1 MECHT
6 AAELGR
12 EKILSIYELTI
23 NNMRTLWTENGYEWE
38 DEEESGL
45 LINMQIVVKEM
56 NSHTSH
62 YILVRSKDT
71 QQFIGYA
78 DVRFRIDWLHK
89 LEPVICLY
97 ILHNKV

>member
-38 DEEESGL
+38 DEEALTL
-45 LINMQIVVKEM
+45 LITFLFVQKIHNNSLGMQISDFE
-56 NSHTSH
+56 
-62 YILVRSKDT
+62 L
-71 QQFIGYA
+71 IGC
-78 DVRFRIDWLHK
+78 I
-89 LEPVICLY
+89 
-97 ILHNKV
+97 N

>member
-6 AAELGR
+6 AAELN
-12 EKILSIYELTI
+12 EEEILSIYEFTAK
-23 NNMRTLWTENGYEWE
+23 NMRQICIDNGYNWT
-38 DEEESGL
+38 DEEESGI
-45 LINMQIVVKEM
+45 LIDMQIVVKEM

-78 DVRFRIDWLHK
+78 DVRFRIDWLH
-89 LEPVICLY
+89 
-97 ILHNKV
+97 ILLIHQNIF

>member
-38 DEEESGL
+38 DEEESRL

-62 YILVRSKDT
+62 CILVRSKDT

-78 DVRFRIDWLHK
+78 DIRFRIDWLHK
-89 LEPVICLY
+89 LEPVIFL
-97 ILHNKV
+97 